1 MLTELALTHPCA
13 EIVYWC
19 SGAYL
24 DRRGHPITQC
34 PRCREAL
41 GTPWTRAEEA
51 HRRVHL
57 AHRRLAL
64 TAD

>member
-1 MLTELALTHPCA
+1 MLAELALTHPCA

-24 DRRGHPITQC
+24 DHRGRPITQC

-51 HRRVHL
+51 HRPVH
-57 AHRRLAL
+57 APTEGWR
-64 TAD
+64 